1 MPTPRGGQIGGTLKI
16 FLLIFR
22 QKFIFFVLGSINKPP
37 PSPLQVQ
44 ANISSGRVGR
54 APMQYGGQRSATTSI
69 VPMIQ
74 GNSVNTPNGQ
84 TNWQQSKFTKL
95 QKQQQVLPKQPQH
108 LVQQHQQQR
117 STGLSRTSTN
127 QSISSSNSSNNIA
140 PNTNP
145 NSTISPS
152 SSSSV
157 STSSSMHQI
166 APMNSSSPRSR
177 HTSPSLNSPYSQTN
191 NTTTNT
197 NKIVISPSGL
207 LTDGPLGRRPLISPS
222 PLRDRSS
229 SPIYESKKLSVQ
241 QQTPV
246 QLINQLNIGSNSSLH
261 TIQESKI
268 PTSSPMLNKKQ
279 QQLRKR

>member
-1 MPTPRGGQIGGTLKI
+1 LKI

-207 LTDGPLGRRPLISPS
+207 LTDGPLGRRPLIS
-222 PLRDRSS
+222 LLAFYHNRF
-229 SPIYESKKLSVQ
+229 ISKHNQYKIIILTRIQ
-241 QQTPV
+241 Q
-246 QLINQLNIGSNSSLH
+246 
-261 TIQESKI
+261 SK
-268 PTSSPMLNKKQ
+268 P
-279 QQLRKR
+279 RFF